1 MKKVFNL
8 LQQKNQVVLS
18 GNKISRMLIHINEKP
33 ETIRIYAEIKTDK
46 EIQCTDNARKINL
59 K

>member
-1 MKKVFNL
+1 
-8 LQQKNQVVLS
+8 
-18 GNKISRMLIHINEKP
+18 MLIHINEKP

-46 EIQCTDNARKINL
+46 EIQFTDNARKINL